1 MHNKNIKIS
10 IVIPI
15 RNEENYIRE
24 CIDSILNFDFSKESM
39 EVIFVDGLSQDNT
52 VEIIKEYQKEYPY
65 IKLITN
71 DKKIVP
77 ISMNLGIKEA
87 VGEYICR
94 LDAHAHYPYNYIS
107 ELLAWSQTLNADNV
121 GTVCITKVKNNTNT
135 AKAIQFVMSDKFGV
149 GNSLFRTGAKE
160 PIEVDTVPFGFY
172 KKDIFEKIGFYNEA
186 LVRVQDLELNKRL
199 KKNNGKIYLIPNIQC
214 IYYPR
219 ENFKSFS
226 ENRFQTGKWIILAS
240 YFTNSLQSISLRH
253 MIPLLFCSTV
263 IFSFLLGFFH
273 QSFWIM
279 FVFFVLSYS
288 TILLARAIKITHT
301 VRLSLYILFAY
312 FVLHFSYG
320 FGSFK
325 GLMEVIKKEF
335 ITRFQN
341 FSKKH

>member
-39 EVIFVDGLSQDNT
+39 EVIFVDGLSEDNT

-65 IKLITN
+65 IKLIIN

-77 ISMNLGIKEA
+77 IAMNLGIKEA

-121 GTVCITKVKNNTNT
+121 GTLCITKVKNNTNT

-149 GNSLFRTGAKE
+149 GNSLFRTGVKE

-199 KKNNGKIYLIPNIQC
+199 KKNNGKIYLIPNIEC
-214 IYYPR
+214 TYYPR
-219 ENFKSFS
+219 EDFKSFS
-226 ENRFQTGKWIILAS
+226 KNRFQTGKWIILATF
-240 YFTNSLQSISLRH
+240 FTNNLQSISLRH
-253 MIPLLFCSTV
+253 MVPLLFCSLV

-273 QSFWIM
+273 HFFLIM
-279 FVFFVLSYS
+279 FGFIILTYS
-288 TILLARAIKITHT
+288 TILFTRALNKKHNIT
-301 VRLSLYILFAY
+301 LGLYILFAY
-312 FVLHFSYG
+312 FILHFSYG
-320 FGSFK
+320 LGSLK
-325 GLMEVIKKEF
+325 GLLEVIIKMLKVF
-335 ITRFQN
+335 LR
-341 FSKKH
+341 